1 MKPGPQRTETWGLT
15 PCPPQRA
22 CEVCG
27 SLGPEEMHAV
37 RELYVQGFPTWAIG
51 RLFQVPNQALRA
63 HAWLHNWYRRRALN
77 LPNHKEMLARILL
90 ARARDAWHL
99 MSPTTADR
107 MLALLMKLG
116 QASAEEEEVESSGTV
131 TWEDRLRHLSG
142 KGSGF

>member
-1 MKPGPQRTETWGLT
+1 
-15 PCPPQRA
+15 
-22 CEVCG
+22 
-27 SLGPEEMHAV
+27 MHAV

-107 MLALLMKLG
+107 MLELFMKLSRSF
-116 QASAEEEEVESSGTV
+116 AEAEEGVARSGTV
-131 TWEDRLRHLSG
+131 TWEDRLGHLSRERLLG
-142 KGSGF
+142 GPK